1 MPLAHHGRPLRC
13 ARCGPV
19 LRGVRG
25 CLRPRKQ
32 LQRDELS
39 REVARAACSLSRV
52 AAEDHFRTC
61 TRRHSRPARL
71 RTTRRQSMSASNNA
85 ISFSARAGKRGRRAC
100 RAHEGTHDGA
110 PVRTPLRSVC
120 CGAGEPGSREDR
132 AGTLPELPTSGRC
145 RLISRRKSVAT
156 SACGRATAQAA
167 VSGVLPLGRKRTKM
181 SRDLSRIKVLMTHS
195 KSLTPAQQNWPPL
208 IQEAFAQLEVR
219 RATRKVFGT
228 IRTLCWT
235 DHANLTR
242 AQSSNIGSDQ
252 KLDLILRKSH
262 DHVHNL
268 VLKKDIYKLRVLYPP
283 AT

>member
-1 MPLAHHGRPLRC
+1 
-13 ARCGPV
+13 
-19 LRGVRG
+19 
-25 CLRPRKQ
+25 
-32 LQRDELS
+32 
-39 REVARAACSLSRV
+39 
-52 AAEDHFRTC
+52 
-61 TRRHSRPARL
+61 
-71 RTTRRQSMSASNNA
+71 
-85 ISFSARAGKRGRRAC
+85 
-100 RAHEGTHDGA
+100 
-110 PVRTPLRSVC
+110 
-120 CGAGEPGSREDR
+120 
-132 AGTLPELPTSGRC
+132 
-145 RLISRRKSVAT
+145 
-156 SACGRATAQAA
+156 
-167 VSGVLPLGRKRTKM
+167 M